1 MALVACLLGGA
12 KGEVIAFFACLRF
25 CLPKGWDEDED
36 EDSDEDE
43 DERTVVVVDLCEVVL
58 RQQPKWW
65 R

>member
-1 MALVACLLGGA
+1 
-12 KGEVIAFFACLRF
+12 
-25 CLPKGWDEDED
+25 LPKGWDEDED